1 MLRKL
6 KRRFQRFVI
15 FRSGKFQPKLCVPGI
30 CRPEHVEY
38 FGTEYGGWP
47 VITRLLNDKSTVL
60 SFGLGEDISFDL
72 ELIDR
77 FGLLVHGF
85 DPTPKSCQWLETQ
98 TLPDRFQFHNV
109 GLAAESGMLTFNAP
123 AEEGFASW
131 SATHSEN
138 DSAAAKTISLP
149 VQSYSSIHQELGLNV
164 VDVLKMDI
172 EGSEN
177 EVIESLKDS
186 PFRPIQILVEFHHRI
201 HGTDFSDTK
210 TAIESLESMG
220 YRLFHIS
227 ELGDEFSLV
236 LEEAL
241 GQL

>member
-1 MLRKL
+1 MIRKL
-6 KRRFQRFVI
+6 KRIFQRKAI
-15 FRSGKFQPKLCVPGI
+15 FYRGGFRPNLCVPENLPPDEI
-30 CRPEHVEY
+30 EY

-47 VITRLLNDKSTVL
+47 VISRLLNADSTVL

-72 ELIDR
+72 ALMER
-77 FGLLVHGF
+77 FGLSVHGF
-85 DPTPKSCQWLETQ
+85 DPTPKSCKWLADQ
-98 TLPDRFQFHNV
+98 SLPDGFHFHNV
-109 GLAAESGMLTFNAP
+109 GLAAESGTLTFNAP

-131 SATHSEN
+131 SATHSMSDAE
-138 DSAAAKTISLP
+138 AKTVSLP
-149 VQSYSSIHQELGLNV
+149 VKSYGAIHQQLGLDV

-177 EVIESLKDS
+177 EVVEFLGQAEY
-186 PFRPIQILVEFHHRI
+186 RPIQILVEFHHRI
-201 HGTDFSDTK
+201 HGTDFSRTK
-210 TAIESLESMG
+210 AAIETLESIG

-241 GQL
+241 G